1 MRGIFQVMNGVN
13 KHKGEPNYDLFRLAL
28 ESTSKRLYPN
38 YVNVDWSVN
47 KGYDVND
54 PRTYTATMGCR
65 TYNGYDINGLGQM
78 KDGRGNLAPV
88 TIILPTL
95 AMEAGCDVDKFF
107 ELLSTKIDEGI
118 EMLVERYKWMCSQSS
133 KSASFMYENGTMYGY
148 DGKNIESALQHGT
161 LALGQLGLAEA
172 LQLLIG
178 CDHTTEKGMEL
189 AKHIEKLFYDKCKAY
204 KGKHKLNIGVYYSPK
219 CNI

>member
-1 MRGIFQVMNGVN
+1 
-13 KHKGEPNYDLFRLAL
+13 
-28 ESTSKRLYPN
+28 
-38 YVNVDWSVN
+38 
-47 KGYDVND
+47 
-54 PRTYTATMGCR
+54 
-65 TYNGYDINGLGQM
+65 M

-95 AMEAGCDVDKFF
+95 AMESDCDVDKFF
-107 ELLSTKIDEGI
+107 ELLNTKIDEGI

-133 KSASFMYENGTMYGY
+133 KSASFMYENGTIYGY

-204 KGKHKLNIGVYYSPK
+204 KEKHKLNIGVYYSPK